1 MKTIYTSNY
10 ARNSN
15 NPKAIGI
22 SLAVPEWY
30 EGVTMRKL
38 APMKA
43 MINTFKRKK
52 DAYMERQYSQRYI
65 SLLRSRSINAHN
77 LLEEIPDGSIL
88 LCYESPGEF
97 CHRRVLADW
106 IEHHTGVHIQEWK
119 NEEELEKEVQN
130 KVVDSIIEF

>member
-1 MKTIYTSNY
+1 MKKIYTSNY

-22 SLAVPEWY
+22 SFVIPEWY
-30 EGVTMRKL
+30 NGATLPKL
-38 APMKA
+38 APMQA

-52 DAYMERQYSQRYI
+52 DSYMERQFSQRYI
-65 SLLRSRSINAHN
+65 SLLRSRDIKAES

-97 CHRRVLADW
+97 CHRRVLAEW
-106 IEHHTGVHIQEWK
+106 IEHHTGVHIPEWK
-119 NEEELEKEVQN
+119 NEKELEKEVQN

>member
-10 ARNSN
+10 ARNSG

-22 SLAVPEWY
+22 SYVVPEWY
-30 EGVTMRKL
+30 EGTTMPKL

-52 DAYMERQYSQRYI
+52 DAYMERQYSYRYI
-65 SLLRSRSINAHN
+65 SLLRSRNINANN

-88 LCYESPGEF
+88 LCYEAPGEF

-119 NEEELEKEVQN
+119 NEEELNKEVQN